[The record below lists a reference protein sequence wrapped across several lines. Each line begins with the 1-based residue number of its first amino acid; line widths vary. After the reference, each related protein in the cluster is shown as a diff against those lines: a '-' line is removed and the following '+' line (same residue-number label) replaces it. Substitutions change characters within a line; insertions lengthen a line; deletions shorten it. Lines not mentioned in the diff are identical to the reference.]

1 MKVNAS
7 EILLID
13 VTFYPQNGKKM
24 MFNAPIL
31 NKKTSIIGT
40 GG

>member
-13 VTFYPQNGKKM
+13 VTFYPQNGKK
-24 MFNAPIL
+24 NDVQCANI
-31 NKKTSIIGT
+31 K
-40 GG
+40 